1 MITGD
6 RAHRRRLRSQK
17 AAFAVIR
24 GLSLLTIAILAAI
37 IGFIL
42 WKGLRYDNETR
53 STVLP
58 WTEAAPDGL
67 AIIVNGDS
75 ALRTIEYPVLL
86 GAFTDEY
93 IDWSKIDGEDGD
105 LLPLAIDPT
114 TPEGEAAERLIFGS
128 KDVAAWGG
136 LVTTLPDAAAVVAQ
150 VAATP
155 GTIAVVPAAAVE
167 GRKDVARAGLRR
179 LSVAANASALALVD
193 NRQVEALGDGQ
204 LAGLLDGKTEDW
216 SAVGGPDLPVIPLA
230 PPPHSRLAAV
240 LAEAGLGVAVEGG
253 SVPPGE
259 DGDEAPGVAAYL
271 ETLATSPGA
280 VGYAFAEDL
289 AAYAARG
296 SAEPTAD
303 QVFVDAGAG
312 DAAYAIGMAALVRHG
327 RDRGWNLTPSYFV
340 EAPRLS
346 GRVGGISTIILN
358 TLWMLLLTVLLAAP
372 LGVAAAV
379 YLVEYAKQ
387 GPLVR
392 ILRLG
397 TETLAGIPSIIFGL
411 FGMLFFVNILHFG
424 FGLLSGCLTLTLM
437 ILPTIVRTSE
447 EALKSVP
454 RSLREGSLALGASK
468 LKTIARVVIPAAAP
482 GILTGLILGVGRAV
496 GETAALLFTMGSDY
510 KAARGLFS
518 SARVLSAHV
527 YLLFAEGISFDR
539 AFSTA
544 TVLIFVVLAF
554 NFAAKRLVGRMGRNV
569 A

>member
-1 MITGD
+1 MITGG

-17 AAFAVIR
+17 AAFAAIR

-58 WTEAAPDGL
+58 WTEPAPDGL
-67 AIIVNGDS
+67 AVIVNGDS
-75 ALRTIEYPVLL
+75 ALRSIDYPVLL
-86 GAFTDEY
+86 GIFTDEY

-105 LLPLAIDPT
+105 LLPLAIDPA
-114 TPEGEAAERLIFGS
+114 TPDGAAAERLVFGGN
-128 KDVAAWGG
+128 DVAAWGG
-136 LVTTLPDAAAVVAQ
+136 LVTTLPDATSVIAK

-179 LSVAANASALALVD
+179 ISVAANASALALVD

-204 LAGLLDGKTEDW
+204 LSGLLDGKTADW
-216 SAVGGPDLPVIPLA
+216 SEVGGPALPVVPLA
-230 PPPHSRLAAV
+230 PPSGSRLAAV
-240 LAEAGLGVAVEGG
+240 LAEAGLGTAIEGG
-253 SVPPGE
+253 PAPAG
-259 DGDEAPGVAAYL
+259 DGGCEAAGMGAYL
-271 ETLATSPGA
+271 GALASRPGA

-289 AAYAARG
+289 AAFQTLS
-296 SAEPTAD
+296 SAEPAVD
-303 QVFVDAGAG
+303 EGDAGE
-312 DAAYAIGMAALVRHG
+312 AIGTAALLRHG
-327 RDRGWNLTPSYFV
+327 RDRGWNLTPSYLV

-358 TLWMLLLTVLLAAP
+358 TLWMLILTVLLAAP

-454 RSLREGSLALGASK
+454 RSLREGSLALGASR
-468 LKTIARVVIPAAAP
+468 LQTIAKVVVPAAAP

>member
-1 MITGD
+1 MITRD
-6 RAHRRRLRSQK
+6 RAHGRRLRSQK
-17 AAFAVIR
+17 TAFAAIR

-67 AIIVNGDS
+67 AIIANGDS
-75 ALRTIEYPVLL
+75 DLGTIEYPVLL

-105 LLPLAIDPT
+105 LLPLAIDPAT
-114 TPEGEAAERLIFGS
+114 QDGAAAERLIFGS
-128 KDVAAWGG
+128 AAAAAWGG
-136 LVTTLPDAAAVVAQ
+136 LVETLPDAAAVVAK
-150 VAATP
+150 VAVTP
-155 GTIAVVPAAAVE
+155 GTMAVVPAAAIE
-167 GRKDVARAGLRR
+167 GRKDIVRAGLRR
-179 LSVAANASALALVD
+179 ISVAANASALALVD
-193 NRQVEALGDGQ
+193 NRQVDALEDGQ
-204 LAGLLDGKTEDW
+204 LSGLLAGEIANWTL
-216 SAVGGPDLPVIPLA
+216 VGGPDLSVLA
-230 PPPHSRLAAV
+230 LAAPQGSRLAAV
-240 LAEAGLGVAVEGG
+240 LEKAGLKAATGIGP
-253 SVPPGE
+253 VPAMAAGTDP
-259 DGDEAPGVAAYL
+259 DGMADYLAA
-271 ETLATSPGA
+271 LATRPGA
-280 VGYAFAEDL
+280 IGYAFAEDL
-289 AAYAARG
+289 SAFAALGYPLPGSVDGAATG
-296 SAEPTAD
+296 SATDETT
-303 QVFVDAGAG
+303 G
-312 DAAYAIGMAALVRHG
+312 ISALVRHG
-327 RDRGWNLTPSYFV
+327 RDRGWNLRPSYLV

-358 TLWMLLLTVLLAAP
+358 TFWMLILTVLLAAP

-387 GPLVR
+387 GSLVR

-468 LKTIARVVIPAAAP
+468 LQTIARVVIPAAAP

-544 TVLIFVVLAF
+544 TVLILVVLAF
-554 NFAAKRLVGRMGRNV
+554 NLAAKRLVGRIARN
-569 A
+569 AT

>member
-1 MITGD
+1 MLTGD
-6 RAHRRRLRSQK
+6 RAHGRRLRSQK

-42 WKGLRYDNETR
+42 WKGLRFDNETR

-67 AIIVNGDS
+67 AVIVNRDS

-105 LLPLAIDPT
+105 LLPLAIDPAT
-114 TPEGEAAERLIFGS
+114 QDGAAAERLVFGGN
-128 KDVAAWGG
+128 DVAVWGG
-136 LVTTLPDAAAVVAQ
+136 LVTTLPDAASVIAK

-204 LAGLLDGKTEDW
+204 LSGLLDGKTADW
-216 SAVGGPDLPVIPLA
+216 SAVGGPALPVVPLA
-230 PPPHSRLAAV
+230 PPPGSRLAAL
-240 LAEAGLGVAVEGG
+240 LAEAGLGTAIEGG
-253 SVPPGE
+253 PVPTGYGGGE
-259 DGDEAPGVAAYL
+259 AAGMAAYL
-271 ETLATSPGA
+271 DALATRSGA

-289 AAYAARG
+289 AAFQAR
-296 SAEPTAD
+296 ETAKPEAD
-303 QVFVDAGAG
+303 PADTG
-312 DAAYAIGMAALVRHG
+312 DAIGIAALVRHG
-327 RDRGWNLTPSYFV
+327 RDRGWNLTPSYLV

-372 LGVAAAV
+372 LAVAAAV

-397 TETLAGIPSIIFGL
+397 TETLAGVPSIIFGL
-411 FGMLFFVNILHFG
+411 FGMLFFVDILHFG

-468 LKTIARVVIPAAAP
+468 LQTIAKVVIPAAAP

-554 NFAAKRLVGRMGRNV
+554 NFAAKRLVGRMGRN
-569 A
+569 AA